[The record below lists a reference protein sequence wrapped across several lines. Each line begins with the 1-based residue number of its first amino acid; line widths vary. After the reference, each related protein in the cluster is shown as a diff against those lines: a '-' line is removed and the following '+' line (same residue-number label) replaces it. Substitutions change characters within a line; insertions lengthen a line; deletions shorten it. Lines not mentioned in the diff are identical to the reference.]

1 MAPPVADDP
10 ADREDQARGGAARAE
25 TPAHGTAGAGA
36 DLVKEGGVY
45 WHHDCA
51 DGMDKQVKV
60 LSIDSA
66 ATPPS
71 VVIDIDGREH
81 TTVATNLS
89 LHPT

>member
-1 MAPPVADDP
+1 MGLRV
-10 ADREDQARGGAARAE
+10 RARILSRKAE
-25 TPAHGTAGAGA
+25 YTG
-36 DLVKEGGVY
+36 
-45 WHHDCA
+45 CA